1 MLLKRL
7 LGRTH
12 SSQLKIAF
20 TVEGFDYPPCCSA
33 YIVQVLD
40 TMFLCYGS
48 GGLEP
53 ITLSI
58 SEYNTS
64 EIHRLEY
71 FIHIYRCD
79 NSEPKYLTGAKQEK

>member
-1 MLLKRL
+1 
-7 LGRTH
+7 
-12 SSQLKIAF
+12 
-20 TVEGFDYPPCCSA
+20 
-33 YIVQVLD
+33 
-40 TMFLCYGS
+40 MFLCYGS
-48 GGLEP
+48 GGLEL

-79 NSEPKYLTGAKQEK
+79 NSEPKYLSGAKQEK